1 MCCLQE
7 MQFRY
12 KDKKK
17 KTENEG
23 KQRGSPCKKEKT
35 NKQTNQKKK
44 TQKPGCKNLHQTDN
58 KTSPEEW
65 SKMVKE

>member
-44 TQKPGCKNLHQTDN
+44 KN
-58 KTSPEEW
+58 PETW
-65 SKMVKE
+65 V

>member
-1 MCCLQE
+1 MRE
-7 MQFRY
+7 S
-12 KDKKK
+12 KEVVHAKKK
-17 KTENEG
+17 K
-23 KQRGSPCKKEKT
+23 QT
-35 NKQTNQKKK
+35 NKPKKKK

>member
-17 KTENEG
+17 KKKNENEG
-23 KQRGSPCKKEKT
+23 KQRGSPCKK
-35 NKQTNQKKK
+35 KKK
-44 TQKPGCKNLHQTDN
+44 QKPGCKYLQQTDN
-58 KTSPEEW
+58 KTSPEEG